1 MNKLTNLPFYLL
13 LIVTLVLGS
22 SFLKA
27 KTLHLVEPESV
38 GMSSE
43 RLARISPV
51 MQKYI
56 DEELTPGVVTAV
68 MRQGKLVHLETQ
80 GYMDVEAKKPMSE
93 DAIFRIASMT
103 KPIASVALMMLWEE
117 GHFQL
122 NDPVHKFIP
131 SFKDVMV
138 STTSDA
144 SGKTGELVKPNRPIL
159 IRDMLTHTAGLANSY
174 IGNTKAYRKAMS
186 VPRPQSNAE
195 QINRLSQI
203 PLNYHPGEEWQYS
216 TATSVVGHLVE
227 VISGKS
233 LDMFLKEELFL
244 PLRMTDTHF
253 YLEDTKGGRLTA
265 QYTPGKDKKIK
276 LQDPGTNKSRFI
288 TSPRK
293 IFSGSGGL
301 VSTVHD
307 YLRFQQMMLNGGEL
321 DGTRILAPSTVSLML
336 ENHTGDLKLWLSG
349 PGMGFGLGYGVV
361 MDRGKAA
368 TPMSEGSGYWGGA
381 YCTFSWIDPDQE
393 VVGVLMTQV
402 RPYSHL
408 NIRQDFQV
416 LAYQAITD

>member
-27 KTLHLVEPESV
+27 KTLNLVEPESV

-203 PLNYHPGEEWQYS
+203 PLNGS
-216 TATSVVGHLVE
+216 NKKLRVE
-227 VISGKS
+227 
-233 LDMFLKEELFL
+233 
-244 PLRMTDTHF
+244 
-253 YLEDTKGGRLTA
+253 Y
-265 QYTPGKDKKIK
+265 
-276 LQDPGTNKSRFI
+276 
-288 TSPRK
+288 
-293 IFSGSGGL
+293 
-301 VSTVHD
+301 
-307 YLRFQQMMLNGGEL
+307 
-321 DGTRILAPSTVSLML
+321 APIC
-336 ENHTGDLKLWLSG
+336 
-349 PGMGFGLGYGVV
+349 F
-361 MDRGKAA
+361 
-368 TPMSEGSGYWGGA
+368 
-381 YCTFSWIDPDQE
+381 F
-393 VVGVLMTQV
+393 
-402 RPYSHL
+402 
-408 NIRQDFQV
+408 F
-416 LAYQAITD
+416 